1 VLPEDCDQP
10 AARMDAVP
18 TTSSSTGRGTGA
30 GGGTGMVPGSPVT
43 PPRLRSPLA
52 RAVVPVVGGIA
63 VIALIFLATWGVAA
77 YTSRG
82 GADSTARLAPT
93 TFEMGSVDA
102 RARSVAED
110 GPILF
115 PDLDTNAGTRT
126 LVVDH
131 EGDDPGS
138 GWRVYWA
145 YPADRDP
152 TCVVEQVRHTST
164 FTDCEGRTLEVT
176 DLTPP
181 LDVHPV
187 VTNSRTLSIDLRDA
201 VASTVGTADTQG

>member
-1 VLPEDCDQP
+1 MET
-10 AARMDAVP
+10 VP
-18 TTSSSTGRGTGA
+18 TTSSSTGRGTGT
-30 GGGTGMVPGSPVT
+30 GGGASGGSLVPGSPVT

-52 RAVVPVVGGIA
+52 RAVVPVVGGLA

-77 YTSRG
+77 WTSRG
-82 GADSTARLAPT
+82 GADSTSRLAPP
-93 TFEMGSVDA
+93 TFEMGGVDA

-115 PDLDTNAGTRT
+115 PDLNTNAGPRT

-152 TCVVEQVRHTST
+152 SCVVEQVRHTST
-164 FTDCEGRTLEVT
+164 FTDCEGRTLDVDE
-176 DLTPP
+176 LTAPP
-181 LDVHPV
+181 DVHPV
-187 VTNSRTLSIDLRDA
+187 VTNNRTLSIDLREA
-201 VASTVGTADTQG
+201 VAETGGTSATQG

>member
-1 VLPEDCDQP
+1 
-10 AARMDAVP
+10 M
-18 TTSSSTGRGTGA
+18 
-30 GGGTGMVPGSPVT
+30 PGSPVT

-115 PDLDTNAGTRT
+115 PDLNTNAGTRT

-152 TCVVEQVRHTST
+152 TCVVDQVRHTST
-164 FTDCEGRTLEVT
+164 FTDCEGRTLDVT
-176 DLTPP
+176 ELTAPP
-181 LDVHPV
+181 DVHPV
-187 VTNSRTLSIDLRDA
+187 VTNNRTLSIDLRDA
-201 VASTVGTADTQG
+201 VSEAATAGQTGDTQG

>member
-1 VLPEDCDQP
+1 
-10 AARMDAVP
+10 MDDVP
-18 TTSSSTGRGTGA
+18 TTSSSTGRGTGT
-30 GGGTGMVPGSPVT
+30 GGGLVPGSPVT

-115 PDLDTNAGTRT
+115 PDLNTNAGTRT

-152 TCVVEQVRHTST
+152 TCVVDQVRHTST
-164 FTDCEGRTLEVT
+164 FTDCEGRTLDVT
-176 DLTPP
+176 ELTAPP
-181 LDVHPV
+181 DVHPV
-187 VTNSRTLSIDLRDA
+187 VTNNRTLSIDLRDA
-201 VASTVGTADTQG
+201 VSEAATTGQTGDTQG

>member
-1 VLPEDCDQP
+1 MPS
-10 AARMDAVP
+10 
-18 TTSSSTGRGTGA
+18 TSSSTGRGTG
-30 GGGTGMVPGSPVT
+30 TGSGSGAVPGSPVT

-52 RAVVPVVGGIA
+52 RAVVPVLGGIG

-77 YTSRG
+77 WTSRG

-93 TFEMGSVDA
+93 TFEMGSVEA

-115 PDLDTNAGTRT
+115 PDLNTNAGTRT

-131 EGDDPGS
+131 EGEDPAS

-152 TCVVEQVRHTST
+152 TCVVEQIRHTST
-164 FTDCEGRTLEVT
+164 FTDCDGREVDVT
-176 DLTPP
+176 ELAAPP
-181 LDVHPV
+181 DVHPV

-201 VASTVGTADTQG
+201 VATTDDATETVDTQG